1 MDLDP
6 HSFSF
11 MEPDP
16 GGENLRGK
24 AEIKQGKWKKI
35 EILLQN
41 FNLFRVKINNYCFRL
56 FGDIKISTQNK

>member
-41 FNLFRVKINNYCFRL
+41 FN
-56 FGDIKISTQNK
+56 